1 MKNGWAGR
9 NSRLFLDKREGGKME
24 NLTKLQQL
32 RAGILGA
39 KQYTAKLFLTL
50 AEAVEE
56 LAGKIKEESSYVDGE
71 TLVAGIRQT
80 DAAVDGEILIL

>member
-1 MKNGWAGR
+1 
-9 NSRLFLDKREGGKME
+9 ME
-24 NLTKLQQL
+24 HLTKLQQL
-32 RAGILGA
+32 RAGLSDA
-39 KQYTAKLFLTL
+39 KAYTARLFLTL

-71 TLVAGIRQT
+71 TLVAGTRQT